1 MTVLNYNSCLWT
13 VSLALLDVYSWNL
26 KVWMS
31 SIVTLNWEYKPQ
43 AVAAL
48 KKIAGLRQARVAHHC
63 IHGLDTGSNSGGR
76 QKNRKILFWTILF
89 QSICMS
95 PDHRITSSLYETWL
109 IISIVDQSDIHIL
122 IVLSFKRRYHPS
134 LNSKY

>member
-13 VSLALLDVYSWNL
+13 VSLALLDGYSWNL

-43 AVAAL
+43 AVLAL
-48 KKIAGLRQARVAHHC
+48 KKIAGLQQARVAHHR
-63 IHGLDTGSNSGGR
+63 IHGPDTGSNSGGR
-76 QKNRKILFWTILF
+76 QKTEKSCSEQFCSS
-89 QSICMS
+89 QYVC
-95 PDHRITSSLYETWL
+95 HRITSSLCETWL